1 MDEKCGGTAEE
12 PGGGGPG
19 VRGEAGT
26 QTADEVGVFSKED
39 VVLAPEYEQRS
50 GGILVVSPPGTC
62 AIMAVITRVIERR
75 DDGGERQLQIVIDR

>member
-26 QTADEVGVFSKED
+26 QT
-39 VVLAPEYEQRS
+39 
-50 GGILVVSPPGTC
+50 GGQGGTF
-62 AIMAVITRVIERR
+62 
-75 DDGGERQLQIVIDR
+75 